1 LAPFIIPLGVVI
13 LQCDDDTIILFRDD
27 VEIAIHVKILLYLY
41 ERMVGI
47 KINFDKSEILMT
59 LEDTIKFEMYV
70 DFLNCHMVFL
80 SLNT

>member
-1 LAPFIIPLGVVI
+1 LSLGVVI

-27 VEIAIHVKILLYLY
+27 VEIAIHVKILLCLY
-41 ERMVGI
+41 ECMTGI

-70 DFLNCHMVFL
+70 DFLNFHMVFL
-80 SLNT
+80 SFNT